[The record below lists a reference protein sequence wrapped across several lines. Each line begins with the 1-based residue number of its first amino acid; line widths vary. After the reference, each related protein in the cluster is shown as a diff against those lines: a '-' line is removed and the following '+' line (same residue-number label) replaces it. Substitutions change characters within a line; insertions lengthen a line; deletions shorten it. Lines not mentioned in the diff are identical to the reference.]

1 MIATGRQA
9 AQGRNGHGAPLNED
23 SAAERYEV
31 LERVGDGTLFVVYR
45 VRDRTSNQV
54 LALKALKGAYNRH
67 LEFTQNIAR
76 AAQRVRQL
84 SHPHLE
90 HVREVGEEEGTLYIV
105 SDWLAGPCFEEQ
117 LKRAP
122 LRASEVGSMLRQT
135 ADALC
140 YLHGNGVIHGDIR
153 PRQILST
160 GNRFWL
166 TDIGYVNAFTAAGM
180 VPTDVLPDA
189 VYYNAPERF
198 DGEPPTEASDL
209 YSLGVVLYRA
219 LTGRVP
225 FDGPSTLSIS
235 MRHRNDTPLL
245 PSQFNPSCPQHLED
259 IALRLL
265 AKDPRQRYESA
276 AALLEELTADGS
288 GLTSGSAASGGAAPV
303 AYSTA
308 AGDEEDEDADASGAG
323 GAAQGVATA
332 LDDDEEPGPLDAM
345 EERARQ
351 LARRRRERRDAFLS
365 VFWMLVAIGLLGGIL
380 YGMYYFWLQEIPP
393 EVKVPNYVGMSQDRA
408 QATLAKVG
416 LGLHVQK
423 EIYNRKKPPG
433 TVLDGDTPQ
442 GKNVRAGRG
451 IEVRVSRGEEPIAMP
466 DFAELSLDQARTI
479 ISGHGMR
486 LGQVSEQF
494 HETAPKG
501 YICGQY
507 PEPGQPFRRS
517 EPITLIVS
525 RGQQSDNVPSTEE
538 LPPPSATDNLDI
550 DESPGGA
557 PESPPGTNLVTRA
570 AHVRVTI
577 PRDAG
582 PQDVRIVVF
591 DANGEH
597 TEYEMVHDPGDVIA
611 KRILVTRAQGDTGL
625 IRVYVGL
632 EIVKEIRV

>member
-1 MIATGRQA
+1 MIATGRRA
-9 AQGRNGHGAPLNED
+9 APGRNGHGGHPQED

-45 VRDRTSNQV
+45 VRDRVSNQV
-54 LALKALKGAYNRH
+54 HALKALKGAYNRH
-67 LEFTQNIAR
+67 LEFAQNIAR
-76 AAQRVRQL
+76 AAQRVRKL
-84 SHPHLE
+84 SHPHIE
-90 HVREVGEEEGTLYIV
+90 QIREVGEEEGTLFVV
-105 SDWLAGPCFEEQ
+105 SDWLPGQSLEEQ

-122 LRASEVGSMLRQT
+122 LKAAEVT
-135 ADALC
+135 ALLQQATDALC
-140 YLHGNGVIHGDIR
+140 YLHDNDVVHGDVR
-153 PRQILST
+153 PRQILSS
-160 GNRFWL
+160 GSRFFL
-166 TDIGYVNAFTAAGM
+166 TDIGYVNAFTAAGL
-180 VPTDVLPDA
+180 VPTDVLTDA
-189 VYYNAPERF
+189 AYYTAPERF
-198 DGEPPTEASDL
+198 DGEAPTAASDL

-235 MRHRNDTPLL
+235 MRHRNDSPLR
-245 PSQFNPSCPQHLED
+245 PSQFNPTCPQDLED
-259 IALRLL
+259 ITLRLL
-265 AKDPRQRYESA
+265 AKNPEDRYDA
-276 AALLEELTADGS
+276 ASDLLEETTGR
-288 GLTSGSAASGGAAPV
+288 GTSPVVPQVGDDDHAALED
-303 AYSTA
+303 
-308 AGDEEDEDADASGAG
+308 DELADADEAIPSAG
-323 GAAQGVATA
+323 GRAAIDAE
-332 LDDDEEPGPLDAM
+332 DDDGGPLDAM
-345 EERARQ
+345 EERSRQ
-351 LARRRRERRDAFLS
+351 LSQRKRERRDALLS
-365 VFWMLVAIGLLGGIL
+365 FIWMLFAIGLLGGIV

-393 EVKVPNYVGMSQDRA
+393 EVRVPGYVGMSQERA
-408 QATLAKVG
+408 EATLAKVG

-442 GKNVRAGRG
+442 GKKVRVGRI

-517 EPITLIVS
+517 EPITLLVS
-525 RGQQSDNVPSTEE
+525 RGQQPSDNVPSTDE

-550 DESPGGA
+550 DESPAGA
-557 PESPPGTNLVTRA
+557 LESPPGTNLVTRA

-582 PQDVRIVVF
+582 PQDVRIVVY

-611 KRILVTRAQGDTGL
+611 KKIRVTRAQGDTAL
-625 IRVYVGL
+625 IRVYVGM
-632 EIVKEIRV
+632 EIVREMRV